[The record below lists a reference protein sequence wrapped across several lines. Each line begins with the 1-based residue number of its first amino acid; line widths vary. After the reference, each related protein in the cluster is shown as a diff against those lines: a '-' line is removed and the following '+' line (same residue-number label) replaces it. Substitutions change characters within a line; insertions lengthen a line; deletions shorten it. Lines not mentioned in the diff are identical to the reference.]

1 MKKHKLLFIAALF
14 ALGTVT
20 VSAQDYA
27 FKVLANRGNNEVKSG
42 ASWLPLKTGAT
53 LKSGDEVKLGDN
65 AYIGLVHS
73 SGKPVEVKVAGV
85 HKVSELEEK
94 VPDGSSVL
102 HKYTDFILS
111 SNSSEAQNRLS
122 ATGAVHRDIN
132 LAGPAAIDLL
142 LPEDEYTGIF
152 NKNAVISW
160 EANQEGPY
168 IVTVKNMFE
177 DVLEQAE
184 TSEHSYTIDLSSPKY
199 VQENA
204 ILIEVSAKANPKQ
217 VSKRHM
223 IKRLSPAEMEKI
235 AAALEEIKPQ
245 IEGET
250 ALNKMVLAGFYENQ
264 HLLIDAIYAYQQAL
278 KIEPE
283 AYQEL
288 YQDFLTRNKL
298 K

>member
-1 MKKHKLLFIAALF
+1 MAILF
-14 ALGTVT
+14 AFGTVT

-42 ASWLPLKTGAT
+42 DSWSPLKTGAT

-65 AYIGLVHS
+65 AYIGLVHA
-73 SGKPVEVKVAGV
+73 SGKPVEVKEAGV
-85 HKVSELEEK
+85 HKVAELEAK
-94 VPDGSSVL
+94 VPQGSSVL

-111 SNSSEAQNRLS
+111 SNSSEGQNRLS
-122 ATGAVHRDIN
+122 ATGAVHRDVN
-132 LAGPAAIDLL
+132 LSEAAIDLF
-142 LPEDEYTGIF
+142 LPENEYTGIF
-152 NKNAVISW
+152 NKTAIISW
-160 EANQEGPY
+160 AASEEGPY

-177 DVLEQAE
+177 DVLEQTE
-184 TSEHSYTIDLSSPKY
+184 TALNSYTIDLSSPKY
-199 VQENA
+199 IQENA
-204 ILIEVSAKANPKQ
+204 ILIEVSSKANPKQ

-223 IKRLSPAEMEKI
+223 IKRLPPAEMQKI
-235 AAALEEIKPQ
+235 ASALEEIKPQ

-264 HLLIDAIYAYQQAL
+264 HLLIDAIYAYHEAL

-288 YQDFLTRNKL
+288 YEDFLTRNNL

>member
-1 MKKHKLLFIAALF
+1 MKKFKLLFVATLVAISAVA
-14 ALGTVT
+14 

-27 FKVLANRGNNEVKSG
+27 FKVLANRGTSEVKSG

-65 AYIGLVHS
+65 AYVGLVHV
-73 SGKPVEVKVAGV
+73 SGKPVEVKEAGI
-85 HKVSELEEK
+85 HKVSELEAK

-111 SNSSEAQNRLS
+111 SNSSESGARLS
-122 ATGAVHRDIN
+122 ATGAVHRDVKI
-132 LAGPAAIDLL
+132 AGPAAIDLL
-142 LPEDEYTGIF
+142 LPESEHTGIF
-152 NKNAVISW
+152 NKNAIVSW
-160 EANQEGPY
+160 ETAEQGPY
-168 IVTVKNMFE
+168 VVTVKNMFE

-184 TSEHSYTIDLSSPKY
+184 TSEHLYRIDLASPKY

-204 ILIEVSAKANPKQ
+204 ILIEVSSKANPDK

-223 IKRLSPAEMEKI
+223 IKRLSPAEMETV

-245 IEGET
+245 IEGNT
-250 ALNKMVLAGFYENQ
+250 AVNKMILAGFYENQ
-264 HLLIDAIYAYQQAL
+264 HLLIDAIYAYQEAL
-278 KIEPE
+278 KLEPE
-283 AYQEL
+283 AYQAL
-288 YQDFLTRNKL
+288 YQDFLVRNNL